1 MKMTVKRWIADKA
14 QTEAKRYNY
23 FFNVEYV
30 NGFYADI
37 ENDTVT
43 LESVEII
50 KETEK
55 AVQVAIGCGAIDGKV
70 ETWNAWLPKSQI
82 VA

>member
-14 QTEAKRYNY
+14 QEEAKRYNL
-23 FFNVEYV
+23 FFNVEYA
-30 NGFYADI
+30 NGYYADT

-43 LESVEII
+43 FSDVEIL

-55 AVQVAIGCGAIDGKV
+55 AIQVSIACGNADGKV
-70 ETWNAWLPKSQI
+70 GTYKAWMPKSQI
-82 VA
+82 VK